1 MLNISG
7 LKEGYVL
14 DHIKPG
20 NCLEIYSWLGL
31 DKLETEVALI
41 KNVKS
46 HKMGKK
52 DIIKIEGKY
61 DINFDMLGVIDPN
74 ITIDVIRDG
83 VIVEKKNPELPPF
96 VEGIIKCKNPRCITT
111 IEQELVHRFKLTDRE
126 KGTYRCVYCEQKF
139 KTGVE

>member
-7 LKEGYVL
+7 LTEGYVL
-14 DHIKPG
+14 DHIKAG
-20 NCLEIYSWLGL
+20 ECMDIYTYLGL

-46 HKMGKK
+46 RKMGIK
-52 DIIKIEGKY
+52 DIIKIDGAY
-61 DINFDMLGVIDPN
+61 DLNFNMLGCLDPN

-83 VIVEKKNPELPPF
+83 KIVEKKKPDLPEY

-111 IEQELVHRFKLTDRE
+111 IEQELVHRFKLTNKE
-126 KGTYRCVYCEQKF
+126 KGTYRCVYCEQSF
-139 KTGVE
+139 KKH

>member
-7 LKEGYVL
+7 LNEGYVL

-20 NCLEIYSWLGL
+20 ECMEIYMWLGL

-46 HKMGKK
+46 KKMGKK
-52 DIIKIEGKY
+52 DIIKIEGNY
-61 DINFDMLGVIDPN
+61 DINFDMLGVMDPN
-74 ITIDVIRDG
+74 ITIDVIKDG
-83 VIVEKKNPELPPF
+83 KIIEKRKPAMPEF

-111 IEQELVHRFKLTDRE
+111 IEQGIVQKFKLSG
-126 KGTYRCVYCEQKF
+126 KSGKYRCVYCEQSF
-139 KTGVE
+139 KH